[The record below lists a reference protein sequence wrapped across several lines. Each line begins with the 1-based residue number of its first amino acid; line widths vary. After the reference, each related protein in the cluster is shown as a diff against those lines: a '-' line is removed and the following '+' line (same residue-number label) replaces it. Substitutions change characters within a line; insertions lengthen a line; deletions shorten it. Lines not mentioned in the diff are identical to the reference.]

1 MFPFPA
7 GVYVIVLGAM
17 LVFGGVNWFLS
28 WEDEQVLLYNRT
40 GGYVFSLFSRKLLGN
55 DKLLTS

>member
-7 GVYVIVLGAM
+7 GVYVNVSGAM

-28 WEDEQVLLYNRT
+28 LEDEQVM
-40 GGYVFSLFSRKLLGN
+40 
-55 DKLLTS
+55 